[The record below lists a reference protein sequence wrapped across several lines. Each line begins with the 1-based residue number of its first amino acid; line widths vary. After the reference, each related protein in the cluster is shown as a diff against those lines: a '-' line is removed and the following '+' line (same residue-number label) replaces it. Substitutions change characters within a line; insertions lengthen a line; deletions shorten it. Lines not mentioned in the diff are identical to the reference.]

1 MGISG
6 QSYYIC
12 NPCKIIGGRLWLAY
26 HITFGQIY
34 QESIC
39 IISLL
44 LRFAFLKYTKPDKGL
59 IQNLQVS
66 FIGCFLSSTK
76 TIFVFGFIHWS
87 KPILGIFFMP
97 KNHEL
102 DDIKM

>member
-1 MGISG
+1 MGISD

-12 NPCKIIGGRLWLAY
+12 NLCKIIRGRIWLAY

-34 QESIC
+34 QKSIC

-44 LRFAFLKYTKPDKGL
+44 LRFVFLKYIEPDKGL

-66 FIGCFLSSTK
+66 LIGCLLSLTK
-76 TIFVFGFIHWS
+76 TIFVFGFIYWF

-97 KNHEL
+97 KNLEL
-102 DDIKM
+102 DDMKI